1 MKGDKS
7 FIIKKFKY
15 ESCEENLHLDSSFL
29 KELAQN
35 GQIEPCLMCSI
46 NNCS

>member
-7 FIIKKFKY
+7 FIIKKFKF

-29 KELAQN
+29 KELAQKWTAN
-35 GQIEPCLMCSI
+35 RTMFNVFSK
-46 NNCS
+46 